1 MRKLSKPSWKWS
13 VNIWHPH
20 LVQPMFKDCSLM
32 GGWWQLIT
40 DLPYQEKSWTKFS
53 FCEKMRWWRTSIL
66 AGYKKHSF
74 VFQCTTKTIN
84 VINKR
89 KVNLCVCVFRH
100 ARVSSTYPCCL
111 FVGDTFGFPACQRL
125 WSPYVKSWR
134 ERTPIIFVYFPKVYF
149 LKVYFPK
156 VYFSKVYFRFLSILC
171 NPLCYFHLW
180 WSSFWLHLCAL
191 VIYYKK
197 WKRQKYIWLWHDH
210 LSIWPWFQVE
220 VTGVGWFSVIAFM
233 SSFVL
238 GSIMVTVIFHAEVG
252 W

>member
-84 VINKR
+84 MWSTKYNIYSSFLLVR
-89 KVNLCVCVFRH
+89 GEGGCVCVFHPSPCYQIRKFFFSMTFFTWIDFNN
-100 ARVSSTYPCCL
+100 ARISCKKIL
-111 FVGDTFGFPACQRL
+111 
-125 WSPYVKSWR
+125 
-134 ERTPIIFVYFPKVYF
+134 IFELYSMF
-149 LKVYFPK
+149 
-156 VYFSKVYFRFLSILC
+156 
-171 NPLCYFHLW
+171 
-180 WSSFWLHLCAL
+180 L
-191 VIYYKK
+191 VI
-197 WKRQKYIWLWHDH
+197 IT
-210 LSIWPWFQVE
+210 F
-220 VTGVGWFSVIAFM
+220 AFLHPFIDN
-233 SSFVL
+233 SRESF
-238 GSIMVTVIFHAEVG
+238 AEIKNQG
-252 W
+252 NHYFI